1 MIKYLYEVYN
11 SLKGLKKWGETTR
24 VKKWGET
31 TRVLGR
37 NDKGIGAKC
46 LGIKF
51 GAKRPGAKRLG
62 ANWSWGET
70 TCCRIK
76 IPHPQISKAR

>member
-1 MIKYLYEVYN
+1 MYN

-37 NDKGIGAKC
+37 NDFGAGAKR

-51 GAKRPGAKRLG
+51 GAKRLGANRLGRSGLRAKRLVTKSSG
-62 ANWSWGET
+62 SPKT
-70 TCCRIK
+70 RDDIK
-76 IPHPQISKAR
+76 HVTF